1 VTSSRIAYRHIAISA
16 KAGSLHAEQLLYLP
30 GVRQVRSFMVLK
42 EILSTHALPVW
53 RGRVGLFRLPVG
65 HLTNR

>member
-1 VTSSRIAYRHIAISA
+1 MTSARTAYRHIAISA

-30 GVRQVRSFMVLK
+30 GVRQARLFMVLK

-53 RGRVGLFRLPVG
+53 RGRASLFRLPVG

>member
-1 VTSSRIAYRHIAISA
+1 MTSARTAYRHIAISA

-30 GVRQVRSFMVLK
+30 GMRQVRSFMAPK

-53 RGRVGLFRLPVG
+53 RGRAGLFRLPVG